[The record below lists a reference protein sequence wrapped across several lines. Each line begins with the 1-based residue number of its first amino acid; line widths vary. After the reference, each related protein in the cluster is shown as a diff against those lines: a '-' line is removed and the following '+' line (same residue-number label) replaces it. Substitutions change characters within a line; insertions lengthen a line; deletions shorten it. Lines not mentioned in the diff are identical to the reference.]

1 MFTHVQHKRCRT
13 EDMQH
18 GQQLLSRKNKKLI
31 VLSRNR
37 KSQQWTFD
45 VSLKPSAYS
54 TRMKFHDE
62 ADDSY
67 YDKVTSVLTVWLILL
82 FA

>member
-1 MFTHVQHKRCRT
+1 MSIST

-18 GQQLLSRKNKKLI
+18 GQQLLPRKDKKLI

-37 KSQQWTFD
+37 KSQQWTLMYLFFLLNED
-45 VSLKPSAYS
+45 EISSNLR
-54 TRMKFHDE
+54 TDE

-82 FA
+82 FV